1 MCGIIGAYINKSN
14 DLDVEKFNIIRDKLS
29 YRGPDSGGTFNHN
42 NIFLGHRR
50 LSIID
55 LDTGNQPMFDA
66 KGEISIVFNGEIY
79 NFLTIKEEL
88 KTLGVIFKTNSDT
101 EVILEGYLAWGLE
114 DCLKR
119 LEGMYAFSIWDNQ
132 KKKLFVVRDK
142 FGEKPL
148 YYTQDENGVYFA
160 SELKAIVPFIYK
172 TKISKKALN
181 LFFSLTYIPA
191 PYTIYENVFKLE
203 PGYFLEISDSG
214 VQEKQFYNLLE
225 QFEEA
230 DKHKIQSYEEAKKQ
244 LRDLLF
250 ESVRLRM
257 VSDVPLGAFLSGGI
271 DSSIVSAIMSNVSE
285 KPVNTFSIGF
295 KEKAYDESERAKL
308 VADHIQSNHHVY
320 FVDHNDLLG
329 IVDET
334 LSYFDEPFG
343 DSSAIPSM
351 IVAKKA
357 REKVTVVLTGDCADE
372 LFGGYEKYLAKHYTD
387 KYNAY
392 PKIARKAFESFVK
405 LIPHANATNHTLRKM
420 KKVITSASLQPDEQY
435 KQLCSLGYNVE
446 EKSKLLKPNF
456 AEDVSQH
463 ITKYFNERS
472 GDELS
477 KTFYS
482 DVKLVLEGDMLTKV
496 DRACM
501 LNSLEARVPFL
512 DSKIVEFSARL
523 PHEFK
528 ILVTDKKKIL
538 KETFADLLPEEALTF
553 SKKGFGIPIRIWFQ
567 KELKEE
573 LLSLLSEDF
582 LISQNIFNISYVN
595 KIVEEHMSNKE
606 NHSSKLWQL
615 FVFQKWYKNN
625 IS

>member
-582 LISQNIFNISYVN
+582 LICQNIFNISYVN

-615 FVFQKWYKNN
+615 FVFQKWYRTN

>member
-582 LISQNIFNISYVN
+582 LISQNIFNITYIN

>member
-1 MCGIIGAYINKSN
+1 MCGIYGFISPNYSQSQLEAATNALVK
-14 DLDVEKFNIIRDKLS
+14 
-29 YRGPDSGGTFNHN
+29 RGPDASGYFFSNPLG
-42 NIFLGHRR
+42 LGHRR

-55 LDTGNQPMFDA
+55 ISSGGQPMFSED
-66 KGEISIVFNGEIY
+66 KTLVLVFNGEIY
-79 NFLTIKEEL
+79 NFLSIKEEL
-88 KTLGVIFKTNSDT
+88 ITLGFSFTTSSDT
-101 EVILEGYLAWGLE
+101 EVILKAYEAWGIQT
-114 DCLKR
+114 CLDK
-119 LEGMYAFSIWDNQ
+119 LEGMFAFALWDENL
-132 KKKLFVVRDK
+132 KKLFVVRDR

-148 YYTQDENGVYFA
+148 YYTKNQYGFFFA
-160 SELKAIVPFIYK
+160 SELKALKEHYSK
-172 TKISKKALN
+172 QHLSKKALN

-308 VADHIQSNHHVY
+308 VAGHIQSKHHVY

-357 REKVTVVLTGDCADE
+357 RENVTVVLTGDCADE

-405 LIPHANATNHTLRKM
+405 FIPHANATNHTLRKM

-512 DSKIVEFSARL
+512 DSKIVDFSARL

-528 ILVTDKKKIL
+528 ISGTDKKKIL
-538 KETFADLLPEEALTF
+538 KDTFADLLPEETLTF

>member
-1 MCGIIGAYINKSN
+1 
-14 DLDVEKFNIIRDKLS
+14 
-29 YRGPDSGGTFNHN
+29 
-42 NIFLGHRR
+42 
-50 LSIID
+50 
-55 LDTGNQPMFDA
+55 MFDA

-582 LISQNIFNISYVN
+582 LICQNIFNISYVN